1 MSQDYEDGKRDAQI
15 ESLTS
20 QVKELW
26 AENKVSRSWQ
36 NRAVGYIAV
45 INVILV
51 LLAQYLLKKFG
62 V

>member
-26 AENKVSRSWQ
+26 AESKVSRSWQ